1 MLTVKSLETE
11 LAIVKNQIGQIGH
24 LFSKLE
30 ITWEKI
36 TNVSTNVSQILAVHE
51 RRLHETDLQFESV
64 KNRMEIGDG
73 RVKEDIK
80 DLHSRVTSTSREV
93 EEKMSREIEKVLHA
107 IQDLKTHMLEKDN
120 KLEER
125 IETLERWR
133 WIMVGILIAAGAFLP
148 EIRNFLISFA
158 WQNN

>member
-1 MLTVKSLETE
+1 MSTVKSLETE
-11 LAIVKNQIGQIGH
+11 LAIVKNEIGKIAH

-30 ITWEKI
+30 ITLEKI

-51 RRLHETDLQFESV
+51 RRLQENDLQFESV
-64 KNRMEIGDG
+64 KNRMEISDG
-73 RVKEDIK
+73 RVKDDIK

-93 EEKMSREIEKVLHA
+93 EEKMSKEIDKVLHA
-107 IQDLKTHMLEKDN
+107 IQDLKIHMLEKDN

-133 WIMVGILIAAGAFLP
+133 WIMVGILIAAGIFLP
-148 EIRNFLISFA
+148 EIRNFLTSFA
-158 WQNN
+158 

>member
-1 MLTVKSLETE
+1 MSTVKSLETE
-11 LAIVKNQIGQIGH
+11 LAIVKNEIGQIAH

-30 ITWEKI
+30 ITLEKI

-51 RRLHETDLQFESV
+51 RRLQENDLQFESV
-64 KNRMEIGDG
+64 KNRMEISDG

-93 EEKMSREIEKVLHA
+93 EEKMSKEIDKVLHA
-107 IQDLKTHMLEKDN
+107 IQDLKIHMLEKDN

-133 WIMVGILIAAGAFLP
+133 WIMVGILMAAGIFLP
-148 EIRNFLISFA
+148 EIRNFLTSFA
-158 WQNN
+158 

>member
-1 MLTVKSLETE
+1 MLTAKSLETE
-11 LAIVKNQIGQIGH
+11 LAIVKNEIGQIGH

-30 ITWEKI
+30 ITLEKI

-80 DLHSRVTSTSREV
+80 DLHSRVSSTSREV
-93 EEKMSREIEKVLHA
+93 EEKMTREIEKVLNA

-158 WQNN
+158 

>member
-11 LAIVKNQIGQIGH
+11 LAIVKNEIGQIGH

-30 ITWEKI
+30 ITLEKI

-93 EEKMSREIEKVLHA
+93 EEKMTREIEKVLHA
-107 IQDLKTHMLEKDN
+107 IQDLKTHMLEKDT

-133 WIMVGILIAAGAFLP
+133 WIMVGILIAAGVFLP

-158 WQNN
+158 

>member
-1 MLTVKSLETE
+1 MPTVKSLETE
-11 LAIVKNQIGQIGH
+11 LAIVKNEIGQIAH

-30 ITWEKI
+30 ITLEKI

-51 RRLHETDLQFESV
+51 RRLQENDLQFESV
-64 KNRMEIGDG
+64 KNRMEISDG

-93 EEKMSREIEKVLHA
+93 EEKMSKEIDKVLDA

-133 WIMVGILIAAGAFLP
+133 WIMVGILIAAGIFLP
-148 EIRNFLISFA
+148 EIRNFLTSFA
-158 WQNN
+158 

>member
-11 LAIVKNQIGQIGH
+11 LAIVKNEIGQIGH

-30 ITWEKI
+30 ITLEKI
-36 TNVSTNVSQILAVHE
+36 TNASTNVSQILAVHE

-80 DLHSRVTSTSREV
+80 DLHSRITSTSREV

-158 WQNN
+158 

>member
-1 MLTVKSLETE
+1 MPTVKSLETE
-11 LAIVKNQIGQIGH
+11 LAIVKNEMGQIGH

-30 ITWEKI
+30 ITLEKI
-36 TNVSTNVSQILAVHE
+36 TNVSTNLSQILAVHE
-51 RRLHETDLQFESV
+51 RRLHETDVQFESV
-64 KNRMEIGDG
+64 RNRMEINDD
-73 RVKEDIK
+73 RVKDDIK

-93 EEKMSREIEKVLHA
+93 EEKMSKEIDKVLLA

-133 WIMVGILIAAGAFLP
+133 WIMVGILIAAGVFLP

-158 WQNN
+158 

>member
-11 LAIVKNQIGQIGH
+11 LAIVKNEIGQIGH

-30 ITWEKI
+30 ITLEKI

-64 KNRMEIGDG
+64 KNRMEIGDA

-133 WIMVGILIAAGAFLP
+133 WIMVGILIAAGVFLP

-158 WQNN
+158 

>member
-11 LAIVKNQIGQIGH
+11 LAIVKNEIGQIGH

-30 ITWEKI
+30 ITLEKI

-73 RVKEDIK
+73 RVKDDIK

-93 EEKMSREIEKVLHA
+93 EEKMTREIEKVLHA
-107 IQDLKTHMLEKDN
+107 IQDLKTHMLEKDT

-158 WQNN
+158 

>member
-1 MLTVKSLETE
+1 MSTVKSLETE
-11 LAIVKNQIGQIGH
+11 LAIVKNEIGQIAH
-24 LFSKLE
+24 LFTKLE
-30 ITWEKI
+30 ITLEKI

-51 RRLHETDLQFESV
+51 RRLQENDLQFESV
-64 KNRMEIGDG
+64 KNRMEISDG

-93 EEKMSREIEKVLHA
+93 EEKMSKEIDKVLDA

-133 WIMVGILIAAGAFLP
+133 WIMVGILMAAGIFLP
-148 EIRNFLISFA
+148 EIRNFLTSFA
-158 WQNN
+158 

>member
-1 MLTVKSLETE
+1 MSTVKSLETE
-11 LAIVKNQIGQIGH
+11 LAIVKNEIGQIAH

-30 ITWEKI
+30 ITLEKI

-51 RRLHETDLQFESV
+51 RRLQENDLQFESV
-64 KNRMEIGDG
+64 KNRMEISDG
-73 RVKEDIK
+73 RVKDDIK

-93 EEKMSREIEKVLHA
+93 EEKMSKEIDKVLHA
-107 IQDLKTHMLEKDN
+107 IQDLKIHMLEKDN

-133 WIMVGILIAAGAFLP
+133 WIMVGILMAAGIFLP
-148 EIRNFLISFA
+148 EIRNFLTSFA
-158 WQNN
+158 

>member
-1 MLTVKSLETE
+1 MSTVKSLETE
-11 LAIVKNQIGQIGH
+11 LAIVKNEIGQIAH

-30 ITWEKI
+30 ITLEKI

-51 RRLHETDLQFESV
+51 RRLQENDLQFESV
-64 KNRMEIGDG
+64 KNRMEISDG
-73 RVKEDIK
+73 RVKDDIK

-93 EEKMSREIEKVLHA
+93 EEKMSKEIDKVLDA
-107 IQDLKTHMLEKDN
+107 IQDLKIHMLEKDN

-133 WIMVGILIAAGAFLP
+133 WIMVGILMAAGIFLP
-148 EIRNFLISFA
+148 EIRNFLTSFA
-158 WQNN
+158 

>member
-1 MLTVKSLETE
+1 MT
-11 LAIVKNQIGQIGH
+11 
-24 LFSKLE
+24 
-30 ITWEKI
+30 
-36 TNVSTNVSQILAVHE
+36 
-51 RRLHETDLQFESV
+51 
-64 KNRMEIGDG
+64 
-73 RVKEDIK
+73 
-80 DLHSRVTSTSREV
+80 
-93 EEKMSREIEKVLHA
+93 REIEKVLHA

-158 WQNN
+158 

>member
-11 LAIVKNQIGQIGH
+11 LAIVKNEIGQIGH

-30 ITWEKI
+30 ITLEKI

-64 KNRMEIGDG
+64 KNRMEIGDA

-158 WQNN
+158 

>member
-1 MLTVKSLETE
+1 MSTVKSLETE
-11 LAIVKNQIGQIGH
+11 LAIVKNEIGQIAH
-24 LFSKLE
+24 LFTKLE
-30 ITWEKI
+30 ITLEKI

-51 RRLHETDLQFESV
+51 RRLQENDLQFESV
-64 KNRMEIGDG
+64 KNRMEISDG

-93 EEKMSREIEKVLHA
+93 EEKMSKEIDKVLHA
-107 IQDLKTHMLEKDN
+107 IQDLKIHMLEKDN

-133 WIMVGILIAAGAFLP
+133 WIMVGILIAAGIFLP
-148 EIRNFLISFA
+148 EIRNFLTSFA
-158 WQNN
+158 

>member
-11 LAIVKNQIGQIGH
+11 LAIVKNEIGQIGH

-30 ITWEKI
+30 ITLEKI

-64 KNRMEIGDG
+64 KNRMEIGDA

-80 DLHSRVTSTSREV
+80 DLHSRITSTSREV

-107 IQDLKTHMLEKDN
+107 IQDLKTHMLEKN
-120 KLEER
+120 TKLEDR

-133 WIMVGILIAAGAFLP
+133 WIMVGILIAAGVFLP

-158 WQNN
+158 

>member
-11 LAIVKNQIGQIGH
+11 LAIVKNEIGQIGH

-30 ITWEKI
+30 ITLEKI

-64 KNRMEIGDG
+64 KNRMEIGDA

-80 DLHSRVTSTSREV
+80 DLHSRITSTSREV

-133 WIMVGILIAAGAFLP
+133 WIMVGILIAAGVFLP

-158 WQNN
+158 

>member
-11 LAIVKNQIGQIGH
+11 LAIVKNEIGQIGH

-30 ITWEKI
+30 ITLEKI

-64 KNRMEIGDG
+64 KNRMEIGDA

-80 DLHSRVTSTSREV
+80 DLHSRITSTSREV

-107 IQDLKTHMLEKDN
+107 IQDLKTHMLEKDT

-133 WIMVGILIAAGAFLP
+133 WIMVGILIAAGVFLP

-158 WQNN
+158 

>member
-1 MLTVKSLETE
+1 MSTVKSLETE
-11 LAIVKNQIGQIGH
+11 LAIVKNEIGQIAH

-30 ITWEKI
+30 ITLEKI

-51 RRLHETDLQFESV
+51 RRLQENDLQFESV
-64 KNRMEIGDG
+64 KNRMEISDG

-93 EEKMSREIEKVLHA
+93 EEKMSKEIDKVLHA
-107 IQDLKTHMLEKDN
+107 IQDLKIHMLEKDN

-133 WIMVGILIAAGAFLP
+133 WIMVGILIAAGIFLP
-148 EIRNFLISFA
+148 EIRNFLTSFA
-158 WQNN
+158 

>member
-1 MLTVKSLETE
+1 MSTVKSLETE
-11 LAIVKNQIGQIGH
+11 LAIVKNEIGQIAH

-30 ITWEKI
+30 ITLEKI

-51 RRLHETDLQFESV
+51 RRLQENDLQFESV
-64 KNRMEIGDG
+64 KNRMEISDG

-93 EEKMSREIEKVLHA
+93 EEKMSKEIDKVLDA
-107 IQDLKTHMLEKDN
+107 IQDLKIHMLEKDN

-133 WIMVGILIAAGAFLP
+133 WIMVGILMAAGIFLP
-148 EIRNFLISFA
+148 EIRNFLTSFA
-158 WQNN
+158 

>member
-1 MLTVKSLETE
+1 MPTVKSLETE
-11 LAIVKNQIGQIGH
+11 LAIVKNEIGQIAH

-30 ITWEKI
+30 ITLEKI

-51 RRLHETDLQFESV
+51 RRLQENDLQFESV
-64 KNRMEIGDG
+64 KNRMEISDG

-93 EEKMSREIEKVLHA
+93 EEKMSKEIDKVLHA

-133 WIMVGILIAAGAFLP
+133 WIMVGILMAAGIFLP
-148 EIRNFLISFA
+148 EIRNFLTSFA
-158 WQNN
+158 

>member
-11 LAIVKNQIGQIGH
+11 LAIVKNEIGQIGH

-30 ITWEKI
+30 ITLEKI

-64 KNRMEIGDG
+64 KNRMEIGDS

-93 EEKMSREIEKVLHA
+93 EEKMTREIEKVLHA
-107 IQDLKTHMLEKDN
+107 IQDLKTHMLEKN
-120 KLEER
+120 TKLEER

-133 WIMVGILIAAGAFLP
+133 WIMVGILIAAGVFLP

-158 WQNN
+158 

>member
-11 LAIVKNQIGQIGH
+11 LAIVKNEIGQIGH

-30 ITWEKI
+30 ITLEKI

-64 KNRMEIGDG
+64 KNRMEIGDS

-93 EEKMSREIEKVLHA
+93 EEKMTREIEKVLHA
-107 IQDLKTHMLEKDN
+107 IQDLKTHMLEKDT

-133 WIMVGILIAAGAFLP
+133 WIMVGILIAAGVFLP

-158 WQNN
+158 

>member
-11 LAIVKNQIGQIGH
+11 LAIVKNEIGQIGH

-30 ITWEKI
+30 ITLEKI

-80 DLHSRVTSTSREV
+80 DLHSRITSTSREV

-107 IQDLKTHMLEKDN
+107 IQDLKTHMLEKN
-120 KLEER
+120 TKLEDR

-158 WQNN
+158 

>member
-11 LAIVKNQIGQIGH
+11 LAIVKNEIGQIGH

-30 ITWEKI
+30 ITLEKI

-51 RRLHETDLQFESV
+51 RRLHEADLQFESV

-80 DLHSRVTSTSREV
+80 DLHSRITSTSREV

-133 WIMVGILIAAGAFLP
+133 WIMVGILIAAGVFLP

-158 WQNN
+158 

>member
-11 LAIVKNQIGQIGH
+11 LAIVKNEIGQIGH

-30 ITWEKI
+30 ITLEKI

-64 KNRMEIGDG
+64 KNIMEIGDS

-93 EEKMSREIEKVLHA
+93 EEKMTREIEKVLHA
-107 IQDLKTHMLEKDN
+107 IQDLKTHMLEKN
-120 KLEER
+120 TKLEER

-158 WQNN
+158 

>member
-11 LAIVKNQIGQIGH
+11 LAIVKNEIGQIGH

-30 ITWEKI
+30 ITLEKI

-93 EEKMSREIEKVLHA
+93 EEKMSR
-107 IQDLKTHMLEKDN
+107 
-120 KLEER
+120 
-125 IETLERWR
+125 
-133 WIMVGILIAAGAFLP
+133 
-148 EIRNFLISFA
+148 
-158 WQNN
+158 

>member
-1 MLTVKSLETE
+1 MSTVKSLETE
-11 LAIVKNQIGQIGH
+11 LAIVKNEIGQIAH

-30 ITWEKI
+30 ITLEKI

-51 RRLHETDLQFESV
+51 RRLQENDLQFESV
-64 KNRMEIGDG
+64 KNRMEISDG
-73 RVKEDIK
+73 RVKDDIK

-93 EEKMSREIEKVLHA
+93 EEKMSKEIDKVLHA
-107 IQDLKTHMLEKDN
+107 IQDLKIHMLEKDN

-133 WIMVGILIAAGAFLP
+133 WIMVGILIAAGIFLP
-148 EIRNFLISFA
+148 EIRNFLTSFA
-158 WQNN
+158 

>member
-11 LAIVKNQIGQIGH
+11 LAIVKNEIGQIGH

-30 ITWEKI
+30 ITLEKI

-80 DLHSRVTSTSREV
+80 DLHSRITSTSREV

-107 IQDLKTHMLEKDN
+107 IQDLKTHMLEKDT

-158 WQNN
+158 

>member
-11 LAIVKNQIGQIGH
+11 LAIVKNEIGQIGH

-30 ITWEKI
+30 ITLEKI

-93 EEKMSREIEKVLHA
+93 EEKMTREIEKVLHA

-158 WQNN
+158 

>member
-11 LAIVKNQIGQIGH
+11 LAIVKNEIGQIGH

-30 ITWEKI
+30 ITLEKI

-107 IQDLKTHMLEKDN
+107 IQDLKTHMLEKDT

-158 WQNN
+158 

>member
-11 LAIVKNQIGQIGH
+11 LAIVKNEIGQIGH

-30 ITWEKI
+30 ITLEKI

-80 DLHSRVTSTSREV
+80 DLHSRITSTSREV

-133 WIMVGILIAAGAFLP
+133 WIMVGILIAAGVFLP

-158 WQNN
+158 

>member
-1 MLTVKSLETE
+1 MSTVKSLETE
-11 LAIVKNQIGQIGH
+11 LAIVKNEMGQIGH

-30 ITWEKI
+30 ITLEKI
-36 TNVSTNVSQILAVHE
+36 TNVSTNLSQILAVHE

-64 KNRMEIGDG
+64 KNRMEISDV
-73 RVKEDIK
+73 RVKDDIK

-93 EEKMSREIEKVLHA
+93 EEKMSKEIDKVLLA

-133 WIMVGILIAAGAFLP
+133 WIMVGILIAAGVFLP
-148 EIRNFLISFA
+148 EIRDFLTSFA
-158 WQNN
+158 

>member
-11 LAIVKNQIGQIGH
+11 LAIVKNEIGQIGH

-30 ITWEKI
+30 ITLEKI
-36 TNVSTNVSQILAVHE
+36 TNVSANVSQILAVHE

-107 IQDLKTHMLEKDN
+107 IQDLKTHMLEKN
-120 KLEER
+120 TKLEER

-158 WQNN
+158 

>member
-11 LAIVKNQIGQIGH
+11 LAIVKNEIGQIGH

-30 ITWEKI
+30 ITLEKI

-73 RVKEDIK
+73 RVKDDIK

-93 EEKMSREIEKVLHA
+93 EEKMTREIEKVLHA
-107 IQDLKTHMLEKDN
+107 IQDLKTHMLEKDS

-158 WQNN
+158 

>member
-11 LAIVKNQIGQIGH
+11 LAIVKNEIGQIGH

-30 ITWEKI
+30 ITLEKI

-64 KNRMEIGDG
+64 KNRMEIGDA

-80 DLHSRVTSTSREV
+80 DLHSRITSTSREV

-158 WQNN
+158 